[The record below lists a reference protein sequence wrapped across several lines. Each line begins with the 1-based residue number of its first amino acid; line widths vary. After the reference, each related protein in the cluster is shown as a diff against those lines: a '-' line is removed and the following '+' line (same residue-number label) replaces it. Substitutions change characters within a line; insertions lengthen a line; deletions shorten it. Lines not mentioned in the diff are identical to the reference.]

1 MAEAQPFRAPHAA
14 EENILSVVAADTQYR
29 WAVHDAIHYYPIVC
43 WRTSVMSAQEMANSQ
58 PCELLSR
65 YLPPEAQQFVFG
77 TKTKKCTRERAVLY
91 RATQR
96 VPAISVY
103 CMVLNE
109 KEQDGNN
116 KKSEEYLRY
125 MFGDIPCNFFKLRSS
140 DLCEDDD
147 TEYSIEHLYTMKA
160 VDIQFE
166 ARRSLVIDGGST
178 LNFFATVPKE
188 QTESTSNAVTAA
200 IEDAKKEAPPSTTPV
215 LNSDNAVPSPI
226 VTAETGVAPIVNG
239 ETGVA
244 QTETGVAPIVKDEK
258 DVAQAE
264 TGEAQTETIPASS
277 DDDFLEHIRI
287 VGDYQTVSITSKLRA
302 MHGQTGA
309 LPSIDTKHV
318 QKYLNDLLQNK
329 QSLKLFATDTMDAMI
344 GCVLQETMLL
354 LRCVVKS
361 WVFSSKLMGTTKGDN
376 GDDVI
381 PLICFTGMEA
391 EIVNKLLASSSGDVK
406 TCVVQWD
413 IGDADDDSLTWL
425 PRPPSLPK
433 DSRLLQI
440 RGEGADEI
448 AVVEV
453 RTERHLVHHGIQHL
467 LTVQTRAREDNM
479 SPVEKLRQELIGCR
493 VAKTFDFDSAT
504 AIYRGQIMSVDSRR
518 GDDGTV
524 AESVDGDIFVVEYD
538 DGDQEEYPAGHLY
551 GESNGF
557 IFLVL
562 RTVGVFLSVVDH
574 SSSNLFVFLQTFFTF
589 TLSKERK
596 ASTRAPRRKPLRLK

>member
-14 EENILSVVAADTQYR
+14 EENILSVVASDAQYR

-109 KEQDGNN
+109 NEQDGKN

-125 MFGDIPCNFFKLRSS
+125 MFGDIPCNFYKLQSS
-140 DLCEDDD
+140 DLCGDGDA
-147 TEYSIEHLYTMKA
+147 EYTIEHLYTMKA
-160 VDIQFE
+160 VDIQVE

-178 LNFFATVPKE
+178 LNFIATVPRE
-188 QTESTSNAVTAA
+188 QTESSKADTAA
-200 IEDAKKEAPPSTTPV
+200 IEDVKKEAPPSTTPV
-215 LNSDNAVPSPI
+215 LDTENAVASPI
-226 VTAETGVAPIVNG
+226 VTAETGVAPIANG
-239 ETGVA
+239 ETG
-244 QTETGVAPIVKDEK
+244 
-258 DVAQAE
+258 VAQAE
-264 TGEAQTETIPASS
+264 TGEAETGEAQRETVPAPIVEAGAGVAPNVRAETGVAQAESDVEQSEMVPASS

-302 MHGQTGA
+302 MHEQTGA

-344 GCVLQETMLL
+344 GCVLQESMLL
-354 LRCVVKS
+354 LRSVVKS
-361 WVFSSKLMGTTKGDN
+361 WVFSSKLMGTTKGED

-391 EIVNKLLASSSGDVK
+391 EIINKLLASSSNDVE
-406 TCVVQWD
+406 TCALKWD
-413 IGDADDDSLTWL
+413 IGDADDSFTWL
-425 PRPPSLPK
+425 PPPPNLPK
-433 DSRLLQI
+433 GSRLLQI
-440 RGEGADEI
+440 RGEGEDEMT
-448 AVVEV
+448 VVEV
-453 RTERHLVHHGIQHL
+453 RTERHLVHHGIQYL
-467 LTVQTRAREDNM
+467 LTVQTQARENNM

-493 VAKTFDFDSAT
+493 VAKTFNVGSTT
-504 AIYRGQIMSVDSRR
+504 AIYRGQIMSVDSSR
-518 GDDGTV
+518 GDNGTA

-538 DGDQEEYPAGHLY
+538 DGDQEEYPAGLLY
-551 GESNGF
+551 GESNAFLFGF
-557 IFLVL
+557 
-562 RTVGVFLSVVDH
+562 
-574 SSSNLFVFLQTFFTF
+574 
-589 TLSKERK
+589 
-596 ASTRAPRRKPLRLK
+596 